1 MDRQDGEMYGWYSPV
16 SCPSALRLNAAE
28 GSQRL
33 WQGWVKIPVRRS
45 LFSSTWKGG
54 RLMQAS
60 MHCLVPEIL
69 LGTQS
74 PSHGYLGLCA
84 PLTFLTVFLVTAHS
98 LLWAVVSDKLAIR
111 GYSTCVV
118 KVSQTF
124 CNFFP
129 FRIMRISWLPTRT
142 AHLHHHPLPSISW
155 TCWLFRHQPK
165 I

>member
-1 MDRQDGEMYGWYSPV
+1 MDGQSGEMYGWYSPV
-16 SCPSALRLNAAE
+16 SRPSALRLNAAE

-33 WQGWVKIPVRRS
+33 SQGWVKIPVRRS

-84 PLTFLTVFLVTAHS
+84 PLAFLTVFLATVHS
-98 LLWAVVSDKLAIR
+98 LLWPVAPGKLAIHT
-111 GYSTCVV
+111 YSTCMV

-124 CNFFP
+124 CNFSP
-129 FRIMRISWLPTRT
+129 FRIMRSGWFPTCT
-142 AHLHHHPLPSISW
+142 PQLAPPPPPPQHLLNLL
-155 TCWLFRHQPK
+155 TF
-165 I
+165 